1 MSNMKHLFKQMV
13 FLTILLTFPLLE
25 IHAQIT
31 IHIKDKPASE
41 VVKQIEKVS
50 KYRFFYKK
58 GLLGMT
64 TPITVEVNDQG
75 IEAVM
80 GQIVGQI
87 PVSYTIKGDYF
98 FRTITYIRNLKS
110 RTFRHFYIKITIQI
124 RNYSIYGSYLNNIC
138 SYNRFAI
145 RICYGTFH

>member
-13 FLTILLTFPLLE
+13 FLTTLLPFRCWK

-58 GLLGMT
+58 GLPGMT
-64 TPITVEVNDQG
+64 T
-75 IEAVM
+75 
-80 GQIVGQI
+80 
-87 PVSYTIKGDYF
+87 S
-98 FRTITYIRNLKS
+98 
-110 RTFRHFYIKITIQI
+110 
-124 RNYSIYGSYLNNIC
+124 
-138 SYNRFAI
+138 
-145 RICYGTFH
+145 

>member
-13 FLTILLTFPLLE
+13 FLTLLLTFPLLE

-58 GLLGMT
+58 GLPGMT

-80 GQIVGQI
+80 
-87 PVSYTIKGDYF
+87 
-98 FRTITYIRNLKS
+98 
-110 RTFRHFYIKITIQI
+110 
-124 RNYSIYGSYLNNIC
+124 
-138 SYNRFAI
+138 
-145 RICYGTFH
+145 